1 MYAGAGSTAG
11 RAAMTDIP
19 RHLCVTPEPSPLRDP
34 PTNSSS
40 IGSGSDSSVS
50 PSAAKRREPYPKA
63 SNSTTAGATMSRQ
76 IAGIW
81 NAAMSGKSKERWEQ
95 REDRQE
101 KNPNKTGQDKTA
113 ALTATPAASVQGSY
127 KDKSKAEQSTIST
140 ACYRTPPRPK
150 SRAEQSSQQYHRT
163 FPCPKNK
170 KVQTSRPEPFAPRQ
184 TRACLS
190 DPDAHSLYIRT

>member
-34 PTNSSS
+34 PTNSNSSS

-81 NAAMSGKSKERWEQ
+81 NAAMSGKSKERREQ

-150 SRAEQSSQQYHRT
+150 SRAEQPTVPSHFSV
-163 FPCPKNK
+163 PKK
-170 KVQTSRPEPFAPRQ
+170 QKG
-184 TRACLS
+184 S
-190 DPDAHSLYIRT
+190 DLTA